1 MLKYAFVLLL
11 ILPTIVIGVSLLE
24 PIEKEVGDESV
35 LLGAVAPGQTLELK
49 FSRDTGVLAAI
60 NPATKKNALWDQASV
75 VKLTLPEGWTSKDS
89 LKYENPLTVYVTVSP
104 TAEKRQYT
112 FSVVFLDEYEGTPTA
127 VTRFKVDVDPDVVEL
142 SLDKPTVTAGVGQP
156 ALFLLRAKSRS
167 IASDTFVIKATGLPY
182 DWQFKKTFFLP
193 HEGEQEV
200 FFEVVGNIQ
209 KEVSFSINVTSLSSP
224 AVVKK
229 LDAKVVTTS
238 DLLQDAKSASLGL
251 PLFPSVEQ
259 HVYSLFGLVSN
270 LLFK

>member
-1 MLKYAFVLLL
+1 MLKQTLALFL
-11 ILPTIVIGVSLLE
+11 ILPTLVIGVSMLE
-24 PIEKEVGDESV
+24 PLEKQIGNDPI

-60 NPATKKNALWDQASV
+60 NPATKKNALWDQANV
-75 VKLTLPEGWTSKDS
+75 VKATLPEDWTSRDS

-104 TAEKRQYT
+104 TAEKREYT

-127 VTRFKVDVDPDVVEL
+127 VTHFKVEVDPDVVEL
-142 SLDKPTVTAGVGQP
+142 NLDKPTVTAGIGQP
-156 ALFLLRAKSRS
+156 AVFLLRAKSRS

-193 HEGEQEV
+193 HGSEQEV
-200 FFEVVGNIQ
+200 FFEVIGNIQ
-209 KEVSFSINVTSLSSP
+209 KEVAFSINVTSLSSP

-238 DLLQDAKSASLGL
+238 DLMQDAKSSSLGL

-259 HVYSLFGLVSN
+259 HVYALFGLVSN